1 VKGTLSLPPAS
12 KELDPSFG
20 AGDNDREG
28 DSPWR
33 ERVTVPL
40 LKWTLAGCFFLIG
53 AAAFGWGLSHLLR
66 RGFIVGRGRHCLGT
80 VVELRQKA
88 TDEGPDV
95 LAPVVAFETERG
107 EVRITGL
114 YASICSY
121 RIGQQ
126 VSVFFL
132 PDKPEAAVLTTRAE
146 IVKEAFLVAGGLVF
160 ALIGLVVLVVEIE

>member
-1 VKGTLSLPPAS
+1 
-12 KELDPSFG
+12 
-20 AGDNDREG
+20 
-28 DSPWR
+28 
-33 ERVTVPL
+33 VTVPF
-40 LKWTLAGCFFLIG
+40 LKWALAGLFFLIG

-66 RGFIVGRGRHCLGT
+66 RGFIVGRGRHCFGT

-88 TDEGPDV
+88 TSEGPDA
-95 LAPVVAFETERG
+95 LAPVVAFETDRG

-132 PDKPEAAVLTTRAE
+132 PDKPEAAVLSTRAE
-146 IVKEAFLVAGGLVF
+146 IVKEAIFVAAGVVFTLIGFVLVLVAE
-160 ALIGLVVLVVEIE
+160 AE